1 MKRIYFFIALI
12 VPSLAAAQVS
22 AQAPVPIRR
31 YSIEQATSLALR
43 NNPEIKAAARRVVQA
58 ETKTLTAGSLDD
70 PMFMY
75 RDWGTPLSQPWNLN
89 QAQHMLSVQQTFP
102 GKGKRQART
111 VLAKDDVEVQRA
123 ELEALRQDVAA
134 RVRINFVTLLR
145 NADEMRLHDKQAQLL
160 ADALETTTSKYSLGK
175 VPQADVL
182 RAQVLQTKL
191 TDHLLQLE
199 QERDL
204 ARAELNTLMGV
215 DPSAALEV
223 VGEYRPLPTL
233 PGIEELEKAALDH
246 RPELLALR
254 TQIKAG
260 EHEGNIAAL
269 ASKPDFTVALGYMLN
284 PPGAM
289 ERNNYMAEFSMTLP
303 WLNRQKHENEVKQ
316 AKVATEVANADLEM
330 KRAAIFL
337 EIESAL
343 IKVRVAQKSMKLY
356 RDTLKP
362 QAETTFEAALAAYHT
377 DRADFSSLVDSEN
390 MLLEI
395 ETSYFKA
402 AAETDARMADLDRAI
417 GNAVPTSE
425 AQENRE

>member
-1 MKRIYFFIALI
+1 MKPIYLLIAFVLLF
-12 VPSLAAAQVS
+12 SLAAPLAAQTPVS
-22 AQAPVPIRR
+22 IRR
-31 YSIEQATSLALR
+31 YSIEEATSLALR
-43 NNPEIKAAARRVVQA
+43 NNPEIKVAARRVVQA
-58 ETKTLTAGSLDD
+58 ETRTLTAGSLDD

-89 QAQHMLSVQQTFP
+89 QAQHMFSVQQTFP
-102 GKGKRQART
+102 GTGKRQART
-111 VLAKDDVEVQRA
+111 LLAKDEIEVQRA

-134 RVRINFVTLLR
+134 RVRINFVALLR
-145 NADEMRLHDKQAQLL
+145 NADEMRLHEKQARLL
-160 ADALETTTSKYSLGK
+160 GDAVETTTSRYSIGK

-223 VGEYRPLPTL
+223 VGEYRPVSTL
-233 PGIEELEKAALDH
+233 PSVEELEKAALSH
-246 RPELLALR
+246 RPELMALR

-269 ASKPDFTVALGYMLN
+269 TSKPDFTVALGYMLN

-303 WLNRQKHENEVKQ
+303 WLNHQKHDNEVKQ

-343 IKVRVAQKSMKLY
+343 IKLRVAQKSMKLY

-362 QAETTFEAALAAYHT
+362 QAETTFQAALAAYQT
-377 DRADFSSLVDSEN
+377 DRADFLSLVDSEN

-417 GNAVPTSE
+417 GNAVPTNQ